1 MTSRELL
8 IVGGGTAAD
17 PAPGADGRAYQLPGI
32 LLIAILVVVD
42 LARERRKRER

>member
-8 IVGGGTAAD
+8 IVGGGLLLILLLV
-17 PAPGADGRAYQLPGI
+17 PMGGPYQLPGI

-42 LARERRKRER
+42 LVRERRKREG